1 MPALT
6 SARDPLRAV
15 ASKAAQSVAAASANL
30 RRALARLVTNGG
42 EQPGPERRTR

>member
-1 MPALT
+1 MPAVP
-6 SARDPLRAV
+6 SARESLRAV
-15 ASKAAQSVAAASANL
+15 ARTAQSVAAASATL